1 MSGGRERYQRGAH
14 TVVDL
19 EESALCGRRNTVIK
33 YHWG

>member
-19 EESALCGRRNTVIK
+19 SFTLCGRRNTVIK
-33 YHWG
+33 F

>member
-19 EESALCGRRNTVIK
+19 KFHFVWKTEIQL
-33 YHWG
+33 